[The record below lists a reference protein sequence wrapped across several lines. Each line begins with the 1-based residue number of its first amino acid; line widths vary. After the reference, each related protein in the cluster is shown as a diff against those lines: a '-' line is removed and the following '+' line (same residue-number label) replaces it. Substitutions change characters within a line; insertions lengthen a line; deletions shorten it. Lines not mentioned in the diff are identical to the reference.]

1 MCKTISVPNGEPR
14 TEEAEQIGNFART
27 QTRQTATGARSHTH
41 THTQTQVPFLFL
53 PLPFLLSCGAEEMA
67 STRFPG
73 F

>member
-1 MCKTISVPNGEPR
+1 MSKTISAPNGEPR
-14 TEEAEQIGNFART
+14 TGEEAEQIGNFART

-41 THTQTQVPFLFL
+41 TQVPFLFL
-53 PLPFLLSCGAEEMA
+53 PPSFLLSCGAEEMA